1 MKNAFKYSAMALGLA
16 TAVYAAS
23 NPVLDVDEGNTL
35 LIDNFE
41 DGDLV
46 SELGD
51 WIPENDNGDGG
62 LSTIDVKVVDSGDE
76 DYGKVLQID
85 YSLNKGKLT
94 YNPQVMTFVTFDE
107 KRNSYDVSNC
117 LAIEY
122 DYKGASH
129 KVRLFSPLNV
139 ETFDYNFYQSNDMD
153 ESSEWSH
160 QVLSLSSDFRWPGWG
175 ARISIEDIKK
185 SVYGFDW
192 FISNGDGDEGTLQ
205 IDNVKCQM
213 KEGYNISFV
222 DGSTLLQKVKVG
234 KGEMPEYTGE
244 TPQKESDKEYDYFFV
259 GWEPEVVEATENASY
274 QAVFD
279 KAPIFKVAE
288 GETVLV
294 EDFEDGDFV
303 SNWGGSFSYYSDADE
318 GGGSDLSYDIVEGDN
333 SKNLKLT
340 FMLDRGDLTYT
351 YAGLVMDVAEEGTR
365 NLSSCKVIRYDYK
378 GAPHNFRVQSGID
391 VGYQYHQKVMP
402 NAEDWTQATIVLE
415 QLEQP
420 RYETTIP
427 ADIKNVLKQ
436 ATAIEWQMTG
446 HPESGTLEI
455 DNIRCANVPLYEI
468 SFYDDGKLVET
479 QLVPEGEIPECKSCW
494 YKWKM
499 PTAQYRYEFN
509 DEFTPELAPAV
520 KNASYEMV
528 WTPELRSYEV
538 TFNVNGAL
546 EQADWEYGSTPEY
559 KGGTPTK
566 EGDAEFTYTFAG
578 WDPEIAEVTGEAE
591 YVAQFD
597 AIKNKYKVSFVNDG
611 GEVIATG
618 EYEYGTE
625 ISTLVPEKDPTLVD
639 PTGAVTYVFDGWSP
653 EVGDATVTGEVVY
666 TATYKTSDNKY
677 TVTFM
682 NGNEILQRSLV
693 KAGEMPVY
701 SGDAPTREADA
712 QYTYTWNAEDGWTE
726 PLAKVAKSVTYV
738 AKFTETLNKY
748 TVTFKDDNG
757 TVLGKPI
764 VYEYGDFIDE
774 DDLPDY
780 VRTEEAW
787 HEDVE
792 KYGWDDYGEDYIYNY
807 SCHWP
812 EMDMVTGDAT
822 YTLECDYRVTFIYGS
837 EVYAYWTGTFA
848 YGETPEFPDW
858 YNEPSK
864 GETPKYT
871 YTFKGWK
878 PDVVAMGQH
887 SATYE
892 AEFEEHIRQY
902 SVKFLVGSE
911 EISSE
916 MYDYETPVE
925 KIVVPTDVTKAST
938 AEHSYKF
945 IGWDKDI
952 EPVTKNVMYKA
963 VFEETDRVYV
973 VTFTVD
979 GETVAKGEYAYGTLA
994 KDVAYPEGTPTKEA
1008 DAQYTYTFFTWC
1020 ALPVAVTEDIT
1031 CAAEFETAV
1040 NAYTITFVVDG
1051 KKTEAEYDYGTK
1063 AADLQLPETKK
1074 AATDQYTYT
1083 FKAWDKALAEVTEA
1097 ATYTALFDST
1107 VNKYTIA
1114 FVVDGKKTEAEY
1126 AYGTKAA
1133 DLKTPE
1139 TKKVATAQYTYTF
1152 KAWDKEL
1159 ADVTGAATYTAVFD
1173 ETVNKYKVTFVV
1185 DGKETVAEYAYG
1197 TKAAD
1202 LKTPETKKAATAQYT
1217 YTFKEWNKK
1226 LADVTETATYT
1237 AVFDETVNKYKVT
1250 FVVDGKETVAE
1261 YAYGTKADDIKVPTA
1276 SKEDTEDMTFTFD
1289 GWDKE
1294 IADVTEA
1301 VTYTAKFTSKKTTAI
1316 AATVHGNFK
1325 FGFANNELTVEQPG
1339 ASMVRVQVFDLTGH
1353 LVESFNEQV
1362 VGSKTFSLAHL
1373 NQGSYMVRVV
1383 SKSQIRSARI
1393 TVR

>member
-1 MKNAFKYSAMALGLA
+1 MMNTFKYSAMALGLA
-16 TAVYAAS
+16 TAVYAAT

-41 DGDLV
+41 DGNLT
-46 SELGD
+46 SELGN
-51 WIPENDNGDGG
+51 WISENDNGDGG
-62 LSTIDVKVVDSGDE
+62 LSTIDVKVVASGDE

-85 YSLNKGKLT
+85 YSLDRGVLE
-94 YNPQVMTFVTFDE
+94 YEPQVMVFVTMDE
-107 KRNSYDVSNC
+107 KVNSYDVSNC

-129 KVRLFSPLNV
+129 KVRLLSPLNK
-139 ETFDYNFYQSNDMD
+139 ESDYNFYQSNQLD
-153 ESSEWSH
+153 ESSEWTH
-160 QVLSLSSDFRWPGWG
+160 QVLPLSTAFRWPGWG

-192 FISNGDGDEGTLQ
+192 FISNGDGDEGRLQ

-213 KEGYNISFV
+213 KEGFNISFV

-234 KGEMPEYTGE
+234 EGEMPEYTGE
-244 TPQKESDKEYDYFFV
+244 TPQKESDKEYDYFFA
-259 GWEPEVVEATENASY
+259 GWEPEVVEATENATY
-274 QAVFD
+274 QAVFK
-279 KAPIFKVAE
+279 KAPIYKVAL

-303 SNWGGSFSYYSDADE
+303 SNWGGSFSYYSDAAE

-391 VGYQYHQKVMP
+391 VGYQYHQKEMP
-402 NAEDWTQATIVLE
+402 NAEKWTQATIVLE
-415 QLEQP
+415 KLEQP
-420 RYETTIP
+420 LYESTIP
-427 ADIKNVLKQ
+427 ADIKNVLMQ

-446 HPESGTLEI
+446 YPKSGTLEI

-479 QLVPEGEIPECKSCW
+479 QLVPEDEIPECESCW
-494 YKWKM
+494 YKWKQ
-499 PTAQYRYEFN
+499 PTAQYSYEFD
-509 DEFTPELAPAV
+509 DEFTPELAPAT

-528 WTPELRSYEV
+528 WTQVLRSYEV
-538 TFNVNGAL
+538 TFDVDGKQ

-559 KGGTPTK
+559 KGGTPTR

-666 TATYKTSDNKY
+666 RATYKTSDNKY

-682 NGNEILQRSLV
+682 NGNEILQRSFV

-712 QYTYTWNAEDGWTE
+712 QYTYTWNSEDGWTE
-726 PLAKVAKSVTYV
+726 PLAKVTKSVTYV
-738 AKFTETLNKY
+738 AKFTETINKY
-748 TVTFKDDNG
+748 TVTFKDDDG

-764 VYEYGDFIDE
+764 VYEYGAEILEKDLPAVLRDEEEWDE
-774 DDLPDY
+774 DYAWSTDMGEY
-780 VRTEEAW
+780 VS
-787 HEDVE
+787 
-792 KYGWDDYGEDYIYNY
+792 NFF
-807 SCHWP
+807 CHWP
-812 EMDMVTGDAT
+812 EMGMVTGNTT
-822 YTLECDYRVTFIYGS
+822 YTVQCSYRVTFVYGTGDGDF
-837 EVYAYWTGTFA
+837 WTGTFA
-848 YGETPEFPDW
+848 YGETPEYPEW
-858 YNEPSK
+858 YGEPYV
-864 GETPKYT
+864 GETAKYT

-878 PDVVAMGQH
+878 PEVVAMGQH

-892 AEFEEHIRQY
+892 ALFEESIRQY
-902 SVKFLVGSE
+902 NVKFLVGSE
-911 EISSE
+911 VISSE
-916 MYDYETPVE
+916 MYDYDTPVE
-925 KIVVPTDVTKAST
+925 KIAVPTDVTKPST
-938 AEHSYKF
+938 AEHSYRF
-945 IGWDKDI
+945 VGWDKDI

-963 VFEETDRVYV
+963 VFEETERVYV

-994 KDVAYPEGTPTKEA
+994 KDVAFPEGTPTKEA
-1008 DAQYTYTFFTWC
+1008 DAQYTYTFLTWC
-1020 ALPVAVTEDIT
+1020 ALPVAVTEDMT
-1031 CAAEFETAV
+1031 CAAEFETTV
-1040 NAYTITFVVDG
+1040 NKYTITFVVDG
-1051 KKTEAEYDYGTK
+1051 KKTEAEYAYGTK
-1063 AADLQLPETKK
+1063 AADLKLPETKK
-1074 AATDQYTYT
+1074 AANDQYTYT
-1083 FKAWDKALAEVTEA
+1083 FKGWDKALAEVTEAATYTALFDSTVNKYTITFVVDGKNTEAEYAYGTKATDLKLPETKKAANDQYTYTFKDWDKALADVKGA

-1139 TKKVATAQYTYTF
+1139 TKKAATDQYTYTF
-1152 KAWDKEL
+1152 KAWDKAL
-1159 ADVTGAATYTAVFD
+1159 ADVKAAATYTALFD
-1173 ETVNKYKVTFVV
+1173 STVKKYMVKFVV
-1185 DGKETVAEYAYG
+1185 DGKVVDSTEYAYG
-1197 TKAAD
+1197 TKSD
-1202 LKTPETKKAATAQYT
+1202 K
-1217 YTFKEWNKK
+1217 
-1226 LADVTETATYT
+1226 
-1237 AVFDETVNKYKVT
+1237 
-1250 FVVDGKETVAE
+1250 
-1261 YAYGTKADDIKVPTA
+1261 IKVPEAT
-1276 SKEDTEDMTFTFD
+1276 KKDTKDSTYTFD
-1289 GWDKE
+1289 GWDAK
-1294 IADVTEA
+1294 IADVRKA
-1301 VTYTAKFTSKKTTAI
+1301 VTYTAKFKAEKTEAI
-1316 AATVHGNFK
+1316 GAVVQTGFK
-1325 FGFANNELTVEQPG
+1325 FGYENNTITVVQSSP
-1339 ASMVRVQVFDLTGH
+1339 AMVRVQVFDLAGH

-1362 VGSKTFSLAHL
+1362 SGTKSFNLARL
-1373 NQGSYMVRVV
+1373 NQGSYLVRVT
-1383 SKSQIRSARI
+1383 SKSQMRTARI
-1393 TVR
+1393 TVK

>member
-1 MKNAFKYSAMALGLA
+1 MMNTFKYSAMALGLA
-16 TAVYAAS
+16 TAVYAAT

-41 DGDLV
+41 DGNLT
-46 SELGD
+46 SELGN
-51 WIPENDNGDGG
+51 WISEKDNGDGG
-62 LSTIDVKVVDSGDE
+62 LSTIDVKVVASGDE

-94 YNPQVMTFVTFDE
+94 YDPQVMVFVTMDE
-107 KRNSYDVSNC
+107 KVSSYDVSNC

-129 KVRLFSPLNV
+129 KVRLLSPLNK
-139 ETFDYNFYQSNDMD
+139 ESDHNFYQSNQLD
-153 ESSEWSH
+153 ESSEWTH
-160 QVLSLSSDFRWPGWG
+160 QVLPLSTAFRWPGWG

-213 KEGYNISFV
+213 KEGFNISFV

-303 SNWGGSFSYYSDADE
+303 SNWGGAFSYYSDAAE

-340 FMLDRGDLTYT
+340 FMLNRGNLTYT
-351 YAGLVMDVAEEGTR
+351 YAGLVMNVAEEGTR

-391 VGYQYHQKVMP
+391 VGYQYHQKEMP

-420 RYETTIP
+420 RYESTIP

-509 DEFTPELAPAV
+509 DEFTPELAPAT

-666 TATYKTSDNKY
+666 RATYKTSDNKY
-677 TVTFM
+677 TVIFM

-787 HEDVE
+787 DEDVE

-994 KDVAYPEGTPTKEA
+994 KDVAFPEGTPTKEA
-1008 DAQYTYTFFTWC
+1008 DAQYTYTFLTWC
-1020 ALPVAVTEDIT
+1020 ALPVAVTEDMT
-1031 CAAEFETAV
+1031 CAAEFET
-1040 NAYTITFVVDG
+1040 
-1051 KKTEAEYDYGTK
+1051 
-1063 AADLQLPETKK
+1063 
-1074 AATDQYTYT
+1074 
-1083 FKAWDKALAEVTEA
+1083 
-1097 ATYTALFDST
+1097 T

-1139 TKKVATAQYTYTF
+1139 TKKAATDQYTYTF
-1152 KAWDKEL
+1152 KAWDKAL
-1159 ADVTGAATYTAVFD
+1159 ADVKAAATYTAVFD
-1173 ETVNKYKVTFVV
+1173 STVKKYMVKFVV
-1185 DGKETVAEYAYG
+1185 DGK
-1197 TKAAD
+1197 
-1202 LKTPETKKAATAQYT
+1202 
-1217 YTFKEWNKK
+1217 
-1226 LADVTETATYT
+1226 
-1237 AVFDETVNKYKVT
+1237 
-1250 FVVDGKETVAE
+1250 VVDSTE
-1261 YAYGTKADDIKVPTA
+1261 YAYGTKADKIKVPEAT
-1276 SKEDTEDMTFTFD
+1276 KKDTKDSTYTFD
-1289 GWDKE
+1289 GWDAK
-1294 IADVTEA
+1294 IADVTKA
-1301 VTYTAKFTSKKTTAI
+1301 VTYTAKFKAEKTDAI
-1316 AATVHGNFK
+1316 GVVAQAGFK
-1325 FGFANNELTVEQPG
+1325 FGYENNTITVVQSSP
-1339 ASMVRVQVFDLTGH
+1339 AMVRVQVFDLTGH